1 MSNRGRP
8 FLSRLF
14 TRFEPKCN
22 PLYDGIISF
31 TGVEGL
37 SVSILNIKNFVASA
51 FNWCAASSRLMHERL
66 KTYTRLERS
75 ESLGLSKDKF
85 CVCLFIS
92 IYSNYFHLGQYY
104 R

>member
-1 MSNRGRP
+1 MP

-37 SVSILNIKNFVASA
+37 SVSILNIEIFVASA
-51 FNWCAASSRLMHERL
+51 FNWCAASLMHEIL
-66 KTYTRLERS
+66 KTDTRPERS

-92 IYSNYFHLGQYY
+92 FYNNYFMKASITAGQHNFTF
-104 R
+104 